1 MEDTQED
8 PLAVRCFCVCSG
20 SVLLGDLLGVSRSR
34 ERDLLSVLSVY
45 PRIFLHVF
53 TAYRLL
59 VGLLFRSTSKSRPNN
74 IRGGKMSVRP
84 SVHKKVSSISMK
96 FGIQVEVDEWCTTVC
111 RMTGSK
117 VKVKVTSPWKFE
129 FLPFSKAISSAI
141 YNGSWQVTT
150 NS

>member
-96 FGIQVEVDEWCTTVC
+96 FGIQVEVDE
-111 RMTGSK
+111 
-117 VKVKVTSPWKFE
+117 
-129 FLPFSKAISSAI
+129 
-141 YNGSWQVTT
+141 
-150 NS
+150 